1 MAYKKVL
8 AKVTKISF
16 NAGSL
21 RLQNNFI
28 KSCKV
33 FSVNA
38 LHGYYETEWL
48 GWIRFWHALCILVFH
63 QAEKFIHKE
72 AVNLQ

>member
-1 MAYKKVL
+1 MAYKQVL

-38 LHGYYETEWL
+38 LHGYYETD
-48 GWIRFWHALCILVFH
+48 GWAGFGFGTLCAF
-63 QAEKFIHKE
+63 
-72 AVNLQ
+72 